1 MERTI
6 EINGIECRLK
16 ASAAIPRMYRIKF
29 RRDIFVDMSK
39 IAKQLEAQERYKK
52 ELKARCK
59 KDGTLYEEPE
69 SELPIETL
77 EVFENIA
84 YLMHKHGDPSQP
96 GSVDE
101 WIDQFEMFNIYEVFP
116 AILEL
121 WGLDNLQ
128 LSKSKKNSE
137 K

>member
-1 MERTI
+1 MERMI
-6 EINGIECRLK
+6 EINGVECRLK

-29 RRDIFVDMSK
+29 HRDIFVDMSK
-39 IAKQLEAQERYKK
+39 IAKSLEAQERHKK
-52 ELKARCK
+52 ELKAKCK
-59 KDGTLYEEPE
+59 KEGIQYEEPE
-69 SELPIETL
+69 SELPIEVL

-96 GSVDE
+96 NSVDE
-101 WIDQFEMFNIYEVFP
+101 WIDQFEMFNIYEIFP
-116 AILEL
+116 EILDL

-128 LSKSKKNSE
+128 LSKSKKNSG